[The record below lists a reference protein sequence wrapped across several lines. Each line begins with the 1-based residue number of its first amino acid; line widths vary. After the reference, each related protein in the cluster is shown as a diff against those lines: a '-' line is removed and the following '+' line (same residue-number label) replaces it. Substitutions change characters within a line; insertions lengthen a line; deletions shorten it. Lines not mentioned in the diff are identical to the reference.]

1 MLVAI
6 VVVLAEEGGVQV
18 GLMGMGGVVAVVT
31 VGGVVVVEGVFM
43 VMQPDNVLIASK
55 MTSMREVNKS
65 LRFIFFMAV
74 YITVYYS
81 IIKILLTNVN
91 PLPINGE
98 GVCDEIY

>member
-1 MLVAI
+1 MLVAV
-6 VVVLAEEGGVQV
+6 VVVLAEGGGVQV

-81 IIKILLTNVN
+81 IIKILLRNVN
-91 PLPINGE
+91 PLPVLWRG
-98 GVCDEIY
+98 GF